1 MKNVILTDFK
11 THHNWSF
18 PQILGKDNWDA
29 YGKITN
35 HLHGSLIKTLLRYA
49 MYFLFPLKLVLQ
61 RRRYGKIIAWQQ
73 FYGLNFAFWS
83 RLLHLKKVNDLTV
96 MTFIYK
102 KKSGG
107 GKSTV
112 SQIYKLYRYQQVYRP
127 LYMLLQGGVF
137 LLCRLVWRGY

>member
-1 MKNVILTDFK
+1 MKNVILTDFR
-11 THHNWSF
+11 THQNWAF

-49 MYFLFPLKLVLQ
+49 IYFLFPLKLVLQ
-61 RRRYGKIIAWQQ
+61 RKRYGKIIAWQQ

-107 GKSTV
+107 QTCCITS
-112 SQIYKLYRYQQVYRP
+112 I
-127 LYMLLQGGVF
+127 
-137 LLCRLVWRGY
+137 